1 MREQVQKPENT
12 SRTLDSNSK
21 ASKQAPIS
29 QILQAY
35 KDRIDG
41 KPIQRQSINEEELLQ
56 AKATQQDH
64 IKAVLQRY
72 SERDIQR
79 YAPEEDEELIQGKFD
94 TAQREEIDEE
104 EILQGKFESDTQ
116 TEQEPVRR
124 EEKPNNTGLPDNL
137 KTGVENLSGYSMDD
151 VKVHYNSDKP
161 AQLNA
166 LAYAQG
172 TDIHVASGQEQHLPH
187 EAWHVVQQKQGRV
200 QPTMQLQGVNVNDN
214 EGLEREAD
222 ILGKKLT
229 EKIYT
234 CGHSHNVN
242 INRKNIVQCAWEKDQ
257 EKLLKWDG
265 LINGL
270 RWYYNENTKK
280 MYFKVEEEKQENEY
294 LKLFQ
299 EKEHSYEDWRRAGW
313 SGLDK
318 HKDIGKICEIK
329 GTKEKGKIISEYKG
343 KYTVE
348 LCGKEERVIKHLEK
362 GNIMIEP
369 DGGMEKWNMEYFSY
383 IEYLKED
390 KEEKSLKDSLG
401 NLDDIF
407 PYKEEEYKLMEEIA
421 QKSADNMEGLV
432 DQIYSKIPWEGKVRI
447 AVYTEERQGLGDVS
461 LAMKV
466 VKMFRDAFPTA
477 NEKDIALLMD
487 IRTRTKTGD
496 LGKSYGINP
505 ISLPFDFD
513 STKHDKFTFL
523 DEKYMPQMFIRA
535 PVMQSIVALDELR
548 KFKQFASYKKVHHL
562 GFTEYAKEEPDS
574 TPTGL
579 KPKELGITIDRD
591 LRAYKEELSIEEDKK
606 KYKFSF
612 LDKIQDKTLLSEI
625 SDNKE
630 IDKFKQSKSKLYF
643 GYTNRSGTKFVK
655 TIAELEKDNKE
666 DVVIVHS
673 GSHYIEKYWEGF
685 KDEIE
690 GSYKDK
696 LKILGFKKIEVIIID
711 STKKETKKECDIK
724 LNESDDGKIMRV
736 IFISRISH
744 DDMLTL
750 FKSSEQTSM
759 VTGNQS
765 TSEAISA
772 GKTILYECL
781 SFPQN
786 QQFMLDLFSF
796 GQKEESDAEKRMQEF
811 YEYQREMSGDIISG
825 GQEEVKEDTFKKIAD
840 ILKKE
845 KIHEDFSNISDLAFT
860 AKNLESRLIGN
871 YKRSILM
878 SFDEL
883 KPKLSEL
890 EGTLKTNKNFKDF
903 ANNLKVKLIEVKK

>member
-1 MREQVQKPENT
+1 MKEYAKKPENA
-12 SRTLDSNSK
+12 SRTLDSNPK
-21 ASKQAPIS
+21 ASKQASIN
-29 QILQAY
+29 QILQRY
-35 KDRIDG
+35 KDRIEG
-41 KPIQRQSINEEELLQ
+41 KPVQRQSINEEELLQ

-72 SERDIQR
+72 SKKNIQR
-79 YAPEEDEELIQGKFD
+79 HAPEEDEELIQGKFD

-104 EILQGKFESDTQ
+104 ELLQGKFESDIQ
-116 TEQEPVRR
+116 TEQEPVQR

-137 KTGVENLSGYSMDD
+137 KTGIENLSGYSMDD

-172 TDIHVASGQEQHLPH
+172 TDIHVAPGQKEHLPH
-187 EAWHVVQQKQGRV
+187 EAWHVVQQMQGRV
-200 QPTMQLQGVNVNDN
+200 QPTMQMQGVNVNDN

-222 ILGKKLT
+222 VMGGEAIR
-229 EKIYT
+229 KIDIRE
-234 CGHSHNVN
+234 HSHNVN
-242 INRKNIVQCAWEKDQ
+242 ISRENIVQCVWERPQ
-257 EKLLKWDG
+257 EGLLKWNV

-270 RWYYNENTKK
+270 QWYYNENTKK
-280 MYFKVEEEKQENEY
+280 MYFKVEEEKKENEY
-294 LKLFQ
+294 LKSFQ
-299 EKEHSYEDWRRAGW
+299 GKEYSYEDWRIAGW
-313 SGLDK
+313 PGMDK
-318 HKDIGKICEIK
+318 HKDIGKICKIRRT
-329 GTKEKGKIISEYKG
+329 GEKGKIISEYKG

-348 LCGKEERVIKHLEK
+348 LCGKEERVIEHLEK

-421 QKSADNMEGLV
+421 QKSADNMEGLI

-447 AVYTEERQGLGDVS
+447 AVYTERQGLGDVS

-487 IRTRTKTGD
+487 IKTRTKTDD

-523 DEKYMPQMFIRA
+523 EEKYMPQMFIRV
-535 PVMQSIVALDELR
+535 PVMQSISALDELR
-548 KFKQFASYKKVHHL
+548 KFNRFASDKKVHHL
-562 GFTEYAKEEPDS
+562 GFTEYAKEELDS
-574 TPTGL
+574 APTGL
-579 KPKELGITIDRD
+579 KPKELGITIDSD
-591 LRAYKEELSIEEDKK
+591 LRAYKEKLSKEEDKK
-606 KYKFSF
+606 IYKFSL
-612 LDKIQDKTLLSEI
+612 LDKIQDETLLSTI
-625 SDNKE
+625 SDNKNL
-630 IDKFKQSKSKLYF
+630 DQFKQSNTKLYF

-673 GSHYIEKYWEGF
+673 GSYYIEKYWQGF

-690 GSYKDK
+690 SSYKDK

-724 LNESDDGKIMRV
+724 LNGSDDGKIMRV

-796 GQKEESDAEKRMQEF
+796 GQKEESEAGKRMQEF
-811 YEYQREMSGDIISG
+811 YEYQREMSRDIISG
-825 GQEEVKEDTFKKIAD
+825 GREEVKEDTFEKIAD
-840 ILKKE
+840 MLKKE
-845 KIHEDFSNISDLAFT
+845 EIHKNFSNISDLAFT
-860 AKNLESRLIGN
+860 AKNLESRLIGD

-890 EGTLKTNKNFKDF
+890 EETLKTNKNFEDF